1 MFFFLIP
8 FIIFRYFFFQSRS
21 EFESS
26 FFEPCFA
33 VKDVPVEP
41 VEVKRFPLVPHL
53 FGQSEDAWEK
63 ASVYHSFRDSVVGPY
78 KGGETMRVKVRSV

>member
-1 MFFFLIP
+1 MMFFFLIP

-63 ASVYHSFRDSVVGPY
+63 ASVYHSFRDSVVGP
-78 KGGETMRVKVRSV
+78 